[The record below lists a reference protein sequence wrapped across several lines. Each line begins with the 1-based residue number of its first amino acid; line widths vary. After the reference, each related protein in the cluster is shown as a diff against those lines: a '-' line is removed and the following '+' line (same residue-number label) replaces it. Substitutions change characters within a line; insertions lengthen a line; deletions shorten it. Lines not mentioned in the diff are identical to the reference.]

1 MGVAVQLLND
11 LKKVIDRRVAEGRT
25 SSEAAFLEE
34 AVRRYAVELE
44 LEDQIVAVAQAGIA
58 DAEQGRF
65 KTVST
70 PEEADAFCD
79 GVMDRVRA
87 RLSSE
92 KGKRSTVTSASRKT
106 ASTWLFLRA
115 PECMDRGALAAT
127 CG

>member
-25 SSEAAFLEE
+25 SSEEAFLEE
-34 AVRRYAVELE
+34 AVRRHAVELE
-44 LEDQIVAVAQAGIA
+44 LEDEIVAVAQAGIA

-70 PEEADAFCD
+70 PEEADAFYDC
-79 GVMDRVRA
+79 VMVRVRA
-87 RLSSE
+87 RL
-92 KGKRSTVTSASRKT
+92 
-106 ASTWLFLRA
+106 
-115 PECMDRGALAAT
+115 AAT